1 MYSASVR
8 GSECVFELC
17 VNLQE
22 YKTHAF
28 HFFWLS
34 AFNNGSSSLRIQVLS
49 VPLFRKCRTPIQY
62 EIGRRPYGRACGDR
76 RSRRSLSAHDSGLM
90 YRYQKIIYSI
100 YIAYVRTRSTKER
113 IKRGDFGLGIDI
125 PSSLPLLSSPPFLSL
140 TASRPPRRTPAHFDY
155 NVRLASR
162 ASSVRWCRRRGQRAR
177 QPAHALRVSAPPSIT
192 KVQR

>member
-34 AFNNGSSSLRIQVLS
+34 TFNNGSSSLRIQVLS

-62 EIGRRPYGRACGDR
+62 EIGRKPYGRASGDR

-90 YRYQKIIYSI
+90 YRYQKIIYYSI
-100 YIAYVRTRSTKER
+100 YIAYVRTQSTEER
-113 IKRGDFGLGIDI
+113 IKRGDSGLGTDI
-125 PSSLPLLSSPPFLSL
+125 PSSLPHLSSPPLLSL
-140 TASRPPRRTPAHFDY
+140 TASRPPRRTPAHLDY
-155 NVRLASR
+155 DVRL
-162 ASSVRWCRRRGQRAR
+162 
-177 QPAHALRVSAPPSIT
+177 VS
-192 KVQR
+192 